1 MNKIWQSSVMLLIAS
16 LVISIETGN
25 VLAEKGRKM
34 LFITSL
40 WNIKVNQVFYQL
52 SVKPSTNVSQ
62 SIKFSSICQL
72 SVKVLAIKRG
82 TLENW
87 RNEREAG

>member
-1 MNKIWQSSVMLLIAS
+1 MNKICHSSVMLLIAS
-16 LVISIETGN
+16 LVTSIETGN
-25 VLAEKGRKM
+25 LLADKGRKM

-62 SIKFSSICQL
+62 SVKFSAICQL
-72 SVKVLAIKRG
+72 SVNFLAIKRA

-87 RNEREAG
+87 RNERAAG